1 MGGGVACLT
10 KPKLFEKPAPP
21 PTRRGISKSTWP
33 TTLNPIDK
41 LVEYFAPQAALKGH
55 AARPSRKRKFHR
67 DNAAPNLPFGSGF
80 EAYLMAWVG
89 VS

>member
-1 MGGGVACLT
+1 M
-10 KPKLFEKPAPP
+10 
-21 PTRRGISKSTWP
+21 
-33 TTLNPIDK
+33 NPIDK

-80 EAYLMAWVG
+80 EAYPMA
-89 VS
+89 